1 MTTPATVTDLPV
13 RVPAREL
20 AALRRKVAAADA
32 FAELIHLRD
41 RQGLRNV
48 PRREFDLF
56 DELLKES

>member
-1 MTTPATVTDLPV
+1 MTTAEVHDLPV

-20 AALRRKVAAADA
+20 AALRRKVEGANA

-56 DELLKES
+56 DEILKET